1 MHHSPMQGAD
11 AQLVSLCS
19 SKTGIVK
26 CYLNDMQPYN
36 LIIESLAS
44 YESASFNRYIMSDAA
59 VS

>member
-1 MHHSPMQGAD
+1 MQGAD